1 MDVTAAA
8 ASGST
13 DAVLA
18 RASWLD
24 RLVMADETAQG
35 PDQGDGQAEANAGIA
50 AATVAVA
57 AVTHTSTWPWRPQTF
72 RGFLSAL
79 GLPVLVWLIT
89 RFIGRAILG

>member
-1 MDVTAAA
+1 MDVTAPA

-13 DAVLA
+13 DHARA
-18 RASWLD
+18 RASRLA
-24 RLVMADETAQG
+24 RLVMAIETAQAS
-35 PDQGDGQAEANAGIA
+35 DRGDGQAEANACIA

-57 AVTHTSTWPWRPQTF
+57 AVTHTPTWAWRPRTL

-89 RFIGRAILG
+89 QFIGRAILG